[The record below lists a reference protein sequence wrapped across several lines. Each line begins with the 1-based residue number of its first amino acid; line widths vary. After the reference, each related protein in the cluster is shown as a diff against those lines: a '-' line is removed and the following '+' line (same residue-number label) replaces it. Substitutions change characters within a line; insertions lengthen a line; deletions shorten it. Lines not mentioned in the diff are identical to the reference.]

1 MNRGMWGGMLI
12 ACFLMLL
19 VLAGAY
25 PFLEPS
31 SPSFV
36 ALQIAAIHLVVAIV
50 IIATLLYFDW
60 SPLDSLMK

>member
-12 ACFLMLL
+12 ACILMLL
-19 VLAGAY
+19 VLAGSY

-50 IIATLLYFDW
+50 IIVTLLYFDW
-60 SPLDSLMK
+60 SPFESFSK